1 MEGSAAAAA
10 AAAAAHVIH
19 IILNPKKRFSLSVN
33 FIGAM
38 QRIGTEYGANI
49 IKMSAEEYLD
59 HAVYMKGVME
69 DAVYGLCY
77 GIGDDEYKMSL
88 FDTAS
93 FLIVVTDA
101 SSSVPIGL
109 TTVIVRDHKLP
120 KRRELYISV
129 ICSARPRIGTLQM
142 NMIKDIARLNNYG
155 WIRLESM
162 KEATKFYTEKSGF
175 VGQKGENTAKN
186 LCKLEFNVRGH
197 TLLCKLDAA
206 ASPKRNTLKRR
217 RNNNNTNSSAHINSR
232 TLKKVV
238 SEKPMGEK

>member
-10 AAAAAHVIH
+10 AAAYAIH
-19 IILNPKKRFSLSVN
+19 IIPNPKKRFSLSVN

-38 QRIGTEYGANI
+38 QRIGAEYGANI
-49 IKMSAEEYLD
+49 IKMSAEEYSD
-59 HAVYMKGVME
+59 HAAYMKGVME
-69 DAVYGLCY
+69 DSAYGLCY
-77 GIGDDEYKMSL
+77 GIGDDEYKTSL

-197 TLLCKLDAA
+197 TLLCKLGAAATA

-217 RNNNNTNSSAHINSR
+217 RNNNNINHI
-232 TLKKVV
+232 
-238 SEKPMGEK
+238 

>member
-1 MEGSAAAAA
+1 MESAAAAA
-10 AAAAAHVIH
+10 AAAPVPAVY
-19 IILNPKKRFSLSVN
+19 IILNPKKRLLLSVN
-33 FIGAM
+33 FIGGM
-38 QRIGTEYGANI
+38 QRIGAEYGATI
-49 IKMSAEEYLD
+49 IKMSAEEYSD
-59 HAVYMKGVME
+59 HAAYMKGVME
-69 DAVYGLCY
+69 DAAYGLCY

-93 FLIVVTDA
+93 FLIAVTDH
-101 SSSVPIGL
+101 STGTPIGL
-109 TTVIVRDHKLP
+109 TAVIVRDHKLP

-142 NMIKDIARLNNYG
+142 NIIKDIARLNNYG

-197 TLLCKLDAA
+197 TLLCKLGAVAA
-206 ASPKRNTLKRR
+206 ATVSPKRNTLKRR
-217 RNNNNTNSSAHINSR
+217 RNNNTSHINAR
-232 TLKKVV
+232 TIKKAV
-238 SEKPMGEK
+238 SERPMGEK